1 MRKPLVIFF
10 IFFPFLVGCSSF
22 SFRGGPSEQQIKQDV
37 TSSIETCMQLAK
49 NSNRAYALVDSVKI
63 ADTKVYN
70 NEATVRVSIEYHWVG
85 TPTPADTF
93 PAPPCTYINP
103 QSTKTSAQPTVT
115 YKHSGSDWKFIEI
128 R

>member
-1 MRKPLVIFF
+1 MRKLLVISLA
-10 IFFPFLVGCSSF
+10 FLAGCSSIR
-22 SFRGGPSEQQIKQDV
+22 FRGGPSKQQIKQDV

-49 NSNRAYALVDSVKI
+49 NDNRAYALVDSVKI
-63 ADTKVYN
+63 ASTKIYN

-85 TPTPADTF
+85 TPTPADAFT
-93 PAPPCTYINP
+93 APPCTYINP

-115 YKHSGSDWKFIEI
+115 YRFSGSDWKLIEI

>member
-1 MRKPLVIFF
+1 MRKLLAISLA
-10 IFFPFLVGCSSF
+10 FLAGCSSF
-22 SFRGGPSEQQIKQDV
+22 SFRGGPSNQQIKQDV

-49 NSNRAYALVDSVKI
+49 NSNHAYALVDSVKI

-93 PAPPCTYINP
+93 SAPPCTYINP

>member
-1 MRKPLVIFF
+1 MRKLLVISLA
-10 IFFPFLVGCSSF
+10 FLAGCSSIT
-22 SFRGGPSEQQIKQDV
+22 FRGGPSKQQIKQDV

-49 NSNRAYALVDSVKI
+49 NDHRAYALVDSVKI
-63 ADTKVYN
+63 ASTKIYN

-93 PAPPCTYINP
+93 TAPPCTYINP
-103 QSTKTSAQPTVT
+103 QSSKTSAQPTMT
-115 YKHSGSDWKFIEI
+115 YRLSGSDWKLIEI

>member
-1 MRKPLVIFF
+1 MRKLLVISLV
-10 IFFPFLVGCSSF
+10 FLAGCSSF
-22 SFRGGPSEQQIKQDV
+22 SFRGGPSKQQIKQDV

-49 NSNRAYALVDSVKI
+49 NSNRAYALADSVKI
-63 ADTKVYN
+63 ASTKVYN
-70 NEATVRVSIEYHWVG
+70 NEATVHVSIEYHWVG

-93 PAPPCTYINP
+93 PAPPCTYIDP

-115 YKHSGSDWKFIEI
+115 YRHSGSDWKFIEI

>member
-1 MRKPLVIFF
+1 MRKLLVISLA
-10 IFFPFLVGCSSF
+10 FLAGCSSI
-22 SFRGGPSEQQIKQDV
+22 SFRGGPSKQQIKQDV

-49 NSNRAYALVDSVKI
+49 NDNRAYALVDSVKI
-63 ADTKVYN
+63 ASTKVYN

-93 PAPPCTYINP
+93 TAPPCSYINP
-103 QSTKTSAQPTVT
+103 QSTKTSVQPTVT
-115 YKHSGSDWKFIEI
+115 YRLSGSDWKLVEI